1 MSVAVENLKVDGK
14 VDTLDMDLLI
24 NADRRVSNQTYL
36 HLLTSLCQIWSHEVL
51 KIEDELQM
59 TEDQLLLVSKLFT
72 RQNNLSQENQ
82 SDQPLKTLNELSQL
96 LYLMVK
102 KHAGSVVTQAS
113 TSNKSTLADIAKL
126 VLHVQRKIQLKREF
140 SAFETETMNNQ
151 HLQTAQCPICRSMID
166 GTPSDWFIQG
176 TASCR
181 DGLHTFSF
189 DYTEKRLK
197 TSNFSLIL

>member
-51 KIEDELQM
+51 KIEDELEM

-82 SDQPLKTLNELSQL
+82 SDQPLKTLNELS
-96 LYLMVK
+96 
-102 KHAGSVVTQAS
+102 
-113 TSNKSTLADIAKL
+113 
-126 VLHVQRKIQLKREF
+126 
-140 SAFETETMNNQ
+140 
-151 HLQTAQCPICRSMID
+151 
-166 GTPSDWFIQG
+166 
-176 TASCR
+176 
-181 DGLHTFSF
+181 
-189 DYTEKRLK
+189 
-197 TSNFSLIL
+197 